1 LLDIKIMLH
10 KVNIL
15 RLQLGDLSSNEV
27 TENESSHN
35 QKTLIEVNEL
45 TTECRYVDIK

>member
-1 LLDIKIMLH
+1 MLH

-15 RLQLGDLSSNEV
+15 RLQLRDLSSNDV
-27 TENESSHN
+27 TENESLRN

-45 TTECRYVDIK
+45 AAVCRYVDIK